1 MDGEGFP
8 VYVIIV
14 GLSGVGESLAR
25 ALINR
30 GHTVAIIDKNEDRCN
45 TFASEVDALVICGDA
60 GDKENLDNAGAD
72 KADALVVATGDD
84 SVNLMVGSLGKEFKI
99 PRLVSVVRDPEHIQL
114 FNKIGTTITPDEIV
128 AEHLYQSLF
137 RIRDFL
143 LLGNN
148 EAEIF
153 TLRVEKDS
161 KVVNKPATEIRLP
174 NGYTIMGVFRR
185 GKLALPSKDL
195 SVQPE
200 DEVLIHANKLEGIK
214 KIVELFTGKFET
226 H

>member
-1 MDGEGFP
+1 M
-8 VYVIIV
+8 YVIIV

-25 ALINR
+25 TLINR

-99 PRLVSVVRDPEHIQL
+99 PHLISVVRDPEHIQL
-114 FNKIGTTITPDEIV
+114 FSKIGTTITPDEIV

-143 LLGNN
+143 LLGDK

-153 TLRVEKDS
+153 TLKVEKNS
-161 KVVNKPATEIRLP
+161 KVVNKPASELHLP
-174 NGYTIMGVFRR
+174 NGYTILGIFRK
-185 GKLALPSKDL
+185 GKLSPLSKDL
-195 SVQPE
+195 SIQPD
-200 DEVLIHANKLEGIK
+200 DEVLIHANKLDGIK
-214 KIVELFTGKFET
+214 KIVEMFTGKLET